1 MDKKISRRA
10 ILKRGLQIPFG
21 GSVLFGL
28 AACGSDGDSSSAMV
42 CADPNMMTSAEES
55 VRRTLKYTEVSPDPA
70 KVCTDCAFFHAPP
83 QVGGCGSCEMFGG
96 KPVNPS
102 GHCDSWSVN
111 A

>member
-1 MDKKISRRA
+1 MDKKISRRT
-10 ILKRGLQIPFG
+10 ILKHGLQIPLG

-55 VRRTLKYTEVSPDPA
+55 VRRTLKYTGISPDPSKMCA
-70 KVCTDCAFFHAPP
+70 GCAFFHAPA
-83 QVGGCGSCEMFGG
+83 QDGGCGSCEMFAG

-102 GHCDSWSVN
+102 GYCDSWSVDD
-111 A
+111 